1 MLYSKDYQFLKGY
14 RCCLS
19 TEAFGQ
25 SVPAVS
31 VLSSIVQ
38 GVPLQSNACK
48 ISKHGLEPS
57 GSGASS
63 TALAVRRAS
72 WVEIDTWLKAA
83 QAIGILVWPTQDVAQ
98 QSELLSSDEFGETRE
113 FRALEHFRV

>member
-1 MLYSKDYQFLKGY
+1 M
-14 RCCLS
+14 
-19 TEAFGQ
+19 
-25 SVPAVS
+25 
-31 VLSSIVQ
+31 Q

-48 ISKHGLEPS
+48 VSKHGLEPNSS
-57 GSGASS
+57 GSSS

-72 WVEIDTWLKAA
+72 WVEIDIWLKAA